1 MTFAQLQFS
10 CALTRIAAN
19 PDEMCG
25 TIMEVLSAD
34 DVKGYTRSKK
44 FREGQL
50 PVETAMCDNFKG
62 WGNFSNKALGIPS
75 NVCFPHGTG
84 RILYFYFSAPYS

>member
-1 MTFAQLQFS
+1 M
-10 CALTRIAAN
+10 
-19 PDEMCG
+19 
-25 TIMEVLSAD
+25 AD
-34 DVKGYTRSKK
+34 DVEAYTRGKK

-62 WGNFSNKALGIPS
+62 WGNFSNNALGIPS

-84 RILYFYFSAPYS
+84 EIPYFYFSVPHS